1 MDSLAKLK
9 GGQVYANIDGYAG
22 GLCGR
27 DTLPFIYICSVKDKF
42 IMGYKYQHAINA
54 LMEQHATLLLYT
66 NRLWTTLT
74 EAEIKELNER
84 AENIKQAIEELQK
97 L

>member
-1 MDSLAKLK
+1 
-9 GGQVYANIDGYAG
+9 
-22 GLCGR
+22 
-27 DTLPFIYICSVKDKF
+27 
-42 IMGYKYQHAINA
+42 MGYKYQHAINA